1 VSVFGIRS
9 SLRRRPY
16 SADVPR
22 VPLLAGPGVA
32 VVNLPDGAVV
42 LRPPR
47 PREVLED
54 VGAAVRDAL
63 RFPLAGQPLRGLVR
77 AGNRATIVIE
87 LPNLPIPGAVSDPRQ
102 RAVESVSE
110 ELERLGVPTER
121 QTLLV
126 AGGLARRAGQKELP
140 LLVSPEFAR
149 RFRGQLVIHDVE
161 DPALVEIGYAGRVP
175 LRVNPALVETDA
187 VVVVTAAETVLHGGA
202 AALLAA
208 GSTHALRA
216 AGAWSL
222 LQPPA
227 SFGWRLAIETE
238 AALSDRVP
246 LIGVSLVLNH
256 PRLLAATL
264 RDFPFDD
271 GAVAAVAN
279 SPLRRVLA
287 VLPSPVRAAALRRL
301 RRELT
306 AASAFAGP
314 PSIAHTEA
322 LLRSIEARQTVLE
335 GQLETLVVGIP
346 PTTPTIPR
354 ERPNPL
360 LAAYLA
366 LGLAMRFWR
375 EDFPIAEGGTLI
387 LLHPFRRRFGHPSQ
401 MPYRTFFGALRF
413 GREAG
418 ELAQAESA
426 AAADPRAL
434 DAYRSGRAAHPL
446 LPFAD
451 WAACGPALSHL
462 GAVLVAGC
470 RDHDAARLL
479 GLVPVHSVGA
489 ALEIARG
496 RSNGKGSVGA
506 LLAPPYF
513 PLRVAV

>member
-1 VSVFGIRS
+1 
-9 SLRRRPY
+9 
-16 SADVPR
+16 
-22 VPLLAGPGVA
+22 LAGPGVA
-32 VVNLPDGAVV
+32 VVNLPDDAVV

-47 PREVLED
+47 PREVLRD

-63 RFPLAGQPLRGLVR
+63 RFPLQGPTLPELVR
-77 AGNRATIVIE
+77 GGSRVTIVIE
-87 LPNLPIPGAVSDPRQ
+87 LPNLPIPGAVNDPRQ
-102 RAVESVSE
+102 RAVESVSD
-110 ELERLGVPTER
+110 ELERLGVPTEN

-126 AGGLARRAGQKELP
+126 AGGLARRAGAKELP
-140 LLVSPEFAR
+140 LLVSPDFAR
-149 RFRGQLVIHDVE
+149 RFHGRLVIHDVE
-161 DPALVEIGYAGRVP
+161 DAELVEIGYAGRVP
-175 LRVNPALVETDA
+175 LRVNPALVDADA
-187 VVVVTAAETVLHGGA
+187 VVVVSAAETVVHGGA

-208 GSTHALRA
+208 GCAEALRF

-222 LQPPA
+222 LQPAA

-238 AALSDRVP
+238 AALAERVP

-256 PRLLAATL
+256 PRLLASTL
-264 RDFPFDD
+264 RDFPFEDEAVE
-271 GAVAAVAN
+271 AVAR
-279 SPLRRVLA
+279 SPLRRLFSL
-287 VLPSPVRAAALRRL
+287 LPSPARAAALRRL

-335 GQLETLVVGIP
+335 GRLDTLVVGIP

-360 LAAYLA
+360 LAAYLG

-375 EDFPIAEGGTLI
+375 EGFPVAEGGTVI

-401 MPYRTFFGALRF
+401 MPYRIFFNALRY
-413 GREAG
+413 GREPD
-418 ELAQAESA
+418 ELAAPERSA
-426 AAADPRAL
+426 ASDPRAIE
-434 DAYRSGRAAHPL
+434 AYRQGRAAHPL

-451 WAACGPALSHL
+451 WAACGPAVSHL

-489 ALEIARG
+489 ALEMARG
-496 RSNGKGSVGA
+496 RSDGGRVGA

-513 PLRVAV
+513 PLRVSE

>member
-1 VSVFGIRS
+1 VRK
-9 SLRRRPY
+9 
-16 SADVPR
+16 

-32 VVNLPDGAVV
+32 VVNLPDDGVV

-47 PREVLED
+47 PRDVLRD

-63 RFPLAGQPLRGLVR
+63 RFPLEGLPLDELVR
-77 AGNRATIVIE
+77 AGNRVTIVIE
-87 LPNLPIPGAVSDPRQ
+87 LPNLPIPGAANDPRQ

-110 ELERLGVPTER
+110 ELEQLGVPTDR

-126 AGGLARRAGQKELP
+126 AGGLARKAGAKELP

-149 RFRGQLVIHDVE
+149 RFGGRLVIHDVA
-161 DPALVEIGYAGRVP
+161 DPDLVDVGYAGRVP
-175 LRVNPALVETDA
+175 LRVNPALVETDV
-187 VVVVTAAETVLHGGA
+187 VVVVTAAESVVHGGA

-208 GSTHALRA
+208 GCTEALRS

-256 PRLLAATL
+256 PRLLATTL

-271 GAVAAVAN
+271 DAVTAVAE

-287 VLPSPVRAAALRRL
+287 LLPAALRATALRRL

-335 GQLETLVVGIP
+335 GQLDTLVVGIP

-360 LAAYLA
+360 VAAYLA

-375 EDFPIAEGGTLI
+375 EGFPVVEGGTLI

-401 MPYRTFFGALRF
+401 LPYRTFFGALRF
-413 GREAG
+413 GREPG
-418 ELAQAESA
+418 ELEAAERQAAS
-426 AAADPRAL
+426 DPRAL
-434 DAYRSGRAAHPL
+434 DAYRGGHAAHPL

-451 WAACGPALSHL
+451 WAACAPAISHL

-489 ALEIARG
+489 ALEMARG
-496 RSNGKGSVGA
+496 RAGDGRVGA

-513 PLRVAV
+513 PLRVSE

>member
-1 VSVFGIRS
+1 
-9 SLRRRPY
+9 
-16 SADVPR
+16 

-32 VVNLPDGAVV
+32 VVNLPEGAVV
-42 LRPPR
+42 LRPPL

-63 RFPLAGQPLRGLVR
+63 RFPLAGEPLRSLVGR
-77 AGNRATIVIE
+77 SRRATIVIE
-87 LPNLPIPGAVSDPRQ
+87 LPNLPIPGAPNDPR
-102 RAVESVSE
+102 REAIESVSD
-110 ELERLGVPTER
+110 ELEQLGVPTDR

-126 AGGLARRAGQKELP
+126 AGGLARRAGQKEFP

-149 RFRGQLVIHDVE
+149 RFRGRLVIHDVE
-161 DPALVEIGYAGRVP
+161 DPDLVEIGRAGRVP
-175 LRVNPALVETDA
+175 LRVNPALVDTDA
-187 VVVVTAAETVLHGGA
+187 VVVVSAAETVLHGGA
-202 AALLAA
+202 ATLLAA
-208 GSTHALRA
+208 GGAQALRA

-222 LQPPA
+222 LQPPG
-227 SFGWRLAIETE
+227 SFGWRLAIEAE
-238 AALSDRVP
+238 SALSDRVP
-246 LIGVSLVLNH
+246 LIGVSLALNH
-256 PRLLAATL
+256 PRLLADTL

-271 GAVAAVAN
+271 DAVAAVAG
-279 SPLRRVLA
+279 SPLRRVLSL
-287 VLPSPVRAAALRRL
+287 LPSPLRTATLRRL

-335 GQLETLVVGIP
+335 GQLDTLVVGIP

-401 MPYRTFFGALRF
+401 MPYRTFFNALRF

-418 ELAQAESA
+418 ELAAAESA
-426 AAADPRAL
+426 AGTDARAL
-434 DAYRSGRAAHPL
+434 DAYRSGVAVHPL

-451 WAACGPALSHL
+451 WAACGPALSRL

-489 ALEIARG
+489 ALELARG
-496 RSNGKGSVGA
+496 RAEPDGTVGA
-506 LLAPPYF
+506 IVAPPYF
-513 PLRVAV
+513 PLRVSG

>member
-1 VSVFGIRS
+1 
-9 SLRRRPY
+9 
-16 SADVPR
+16 VPR
-22 VPLLAGPGVA
+22 VPLLAGPGVS

-63 RFPLAGQPLRGLVR
+63 RFPLAGRPLHSLVR

-87 LPNLPIPGAVSDPRQ
+87 LPNLPIPGAVNDPRQ
-102 RAVESVSE
+102 RAVESVSL
-110 ELERLGVPTER
+110 ELERLGVPTGW

-126 AGGLARRAGQKELP
+126 AGGLARRAGAKELP

-149 RFRGQLVIHDVE
+149 RFHGHLVIHDVE
-161 DPALVEIGYAGRVP
+161 DPDLVEIGQVGRVT
-175 LRVNPALVETDA
+175 LRVNRALVDTD
-187 VVVVTAAETVLHGGA
+187 VVVVVSAAETVLHGGA

-208 GSTHALRA
+208 SSTQALRA

-222 LQPPA
+222 LQPAA

-238 AALSDRVP
+238 AALSDRVS
-246 LIGVSLVLNH
+246 LMGVSLVLNH

-271 GAVAAVAN
+271 DAVAAVAR
-279 SPLRRVLA
+279 SPLRRA
-287 VLPSPVRAAALRRL
+287 VALLPEPVRTTIFRRL

-322 LLRSIEARQTVLE
+322 LLRSIETRQTVLASP
-335 GQLETLVVGIP
+335 LDTLVVGTP

-375 EDFPIAEGGTLI
+375 EDFPVAEGGTLI
-387 LLHPFRRRFGHPSQ
+387 LLHPFRRRFRHPSQ
-401 MPYRTFFGALRF
+401 MPYRTFFSALRF
-413 GREAG
+413 GREPG
-418 ELAQAESA
+418 ELAEAEAA
-426 AAADPRAL
+426 AAADPWAL
-434 DAYRSGRAAHPL
+434 DAYRAGRAAHPL

-451 WAACGPALSHL
+451 WAACGPALSRL

-489 ALEIARG
+489 ALEMARG
-496 RSNGKGSVGA
+496 RSNAQGSVGA
-506 LLAPPYF
+506 LMAPPYF
-513 PLRVAV
+513 PVRVAAA

>member
-1 VSVFGIRS
+1 
-9 SLRRRPY
+9 
-16 SADVPR
+16 VPR

-32 VVNLPDGAVV
+32 VVNLPDDAVV

-47 PREVLED
+47 PREVLRD

-63 RFPLAGQPLRGLVR
+63 RFPLEGPPLHELVR
-77 AGNRATIVIE
+77 NGSRVTIVIE
-87 LPNLPIPGAVSDPRQ
+87 LPNLPIPGAVIDPRQ
-102 RAVESVSE
+102 RAIESVSD
-110 ELERLGVPTER
+110 ELEQIGVPMEN

-126 AGGLARRAGQKELP
+126 AGGLARKAGAKELP
-140 LLVSPEFAR
+140 LLVSHDFAR

-161 DPALVEIGYAGRVP
+161 GDDLVEVGYAGRVP
-175 LRVNPALVETDA
+175 LRVNSALVETDA
-187 VVVVTAAETVLHGGA
+187 VIVVSAAETVVHGGA

-208 GSTHALRA
+208 GCADALRV

-222 LQPPA
+222 LQPAA
-227 SFGWRLAIETE
+227 SFGWRLAVETE
-238 AALSDRVP
+238 AALSDRTP

-256 PRLLAATL
+256 PRLLASTL
-264 RDFPFDD
+264 RDFPFEDD
-271 GAVAAVAN
+271 AIAAVAR
-279 SPLRRVLA
+279 SPLRRLFA
-287 VLPSPVRAAALRRL
+287 LLPSQVRATALRRL

-322 LLRSIEARQTVLE
+322 LLRSIEARQTVLQ
-335 GQLETLVVGIP
+335 GRLDTVVVGIP

-360 LAAYLA
+360 LAAYLG
-366 LGLAMRFWR
+366 LGLAMRYWR
-375 EDFPIAEGGTLI
+375 EGFPVVDGGTAI

-401 MPYRTFFGALRF
+401 MPYRTFFNALRF
-413 GREAG
+413 GREPS
-418 ELAQAESA
+418 ELAEQERIAGG
-426 AAADPRAL
+426 DPRAL

-451 WAACGPALSHL
+451 WAACAPAISQL

-489 ALEIARG
+489 ALEMARG
-496 RSNGKGSVGA
+496 RADGGRVGA

-513 PLRVAV
+513 PLRVVE

>member
-1 VSVFGIRS
+1 M
-9 SLRRRPY
+9 
-16 SADVPR
+16 PR

-32 VVNLPDGAVV
+32 VVNLPDDAVV

-47 PREVLED
+47 PREVLQD

-63 RFPLAGQPLRGLVR
+63 RFPLEGQPLRGLVR
-77 AGNRATIVIE
+77 NGSRVTIVIE

-102 RAVESVSE
+102 RAVESVSD
-110 ELERLGVPTER
+110 ELERIGVPTEK

-126 AGGLARRAGQKELP
+126 AGGLARRAGPKELP
-140 LLVSPEFAR
+140 LLVSPDFAR
-149 RFRGQLVIHDVE
+149 RFRGRLVIHDVE
-161 DPALVEIGYAGRVP
+161 AEDLVEVGNAGRVP
-175 LRVNPALVETDA
+175 LRVNPMLVETDA
-187 VVVVTAAETVLHGGA
+187 VVVVSAAETVVHGGA

-208 GSTHALRA
+208 GCAEALRVG
-216 AGAWSL
+216 GAWSL
-222 LQPPA
+222 LQPAA

-246 LIGVSLVLNH
+246 LLGVSLVLNH
-256 PRLLAATL
+256 PRLLASTL

-271 GAVAAVAN
+271 EAIAAVAR
-279 SPLRRVLA
+279 SPFRRVLA
-287 VLPSPVRAAALRRL
+287 LLPSSVRATVLRRL

-322 LLRSIEARQTVLE
+322 LLRSIESRQTLLE
-335 GQLETLVVGIP
+335 RRLDTLVVGIP

-360 LAAYLA
+360 LAAYLG

-375 EDFPIAEGGTLI
+375 EGFPVVEGGTLI

-401 MPYRTFFGALRF
+401 MPYRTFFNALRF
-413 GREAG
+413 GREPS
-418 ELAQAESA
+418 ELAEQERA
-426 AAADPRAL
+426 ARTDARGIE
-434 DAYRSGRAAHPL
+434 AYRTGRAAHPL

-451 WAACGPALSHL
+451 WAACAPAMSHL

-489 ALEIARG
+489 ALEMARG
-496 RSNGKGSVGA
+496 RSDGGRVGA

-513 PLRVAV
+513 PIRVAAE